1 MTVSENLKALGSFPT
16 TGIYSDNLFYN
27 SGKTQQILAWGG
39 MKGRVRD
46 QVQCSTAELH
56 PQLQLTAVFIS

>member
-16 TGIYSDNLFYN
+16 TGIYN